1 MTVHPALRAVTY
13 SLVAYAISIAV
24 IGGSALAQDAKEGA
38 KIFRRCAACHTTEQ
52 GGPNRVGP
60 NLFGVIG
67 ATSGARD
74 NGFNYSPALREAAL
88 TWDDS
93 NLDQWLTNPRAF
105 VKGARMPLGVANEQQ
120 RKDVIAYLK
129 EVTQ

>member
-1 MTVHPALRAVTY
+1 MSVHPALRPVVFGLA
-13 SLVAYAISIAV
+13 AYAISIAV
-24 IGGSALAQDAKEGA
+24 GAGSALAQDPDEGA
-38 KIFRRCAACHTTEQ
+38 NVFRRCAACHTVEE
-52 GGPNRVGP
+52 GGANRVGP

-93 NLDQWLTNPRAF
+93 NLDQWLANPRAF

-129 EVTQ
+129 QVTQ